1 MALFT
6 LVEAQAFQAAA
17 KVAYTA
23 AIGGKR
29 YEIKDRMLARQD
41 IEQLLK
47 TLTKW
52 TKYVDDLSE
61 GNDPDN
67 PIEIKRIVPVG
78 L

>member
-6 LVEAQAFQAAA
+6 LVEAQAFRAAA
-17 KVAYTA
+17 LTAYTA
-23 AIGGKR
+23 AIGGKE
-29 YEIKDRMLARQD
+29 YEIKDRKLRRQE

-52 TKYVDDLSE
+52 TKYVDDLNE